1 MTPAEFNLCVSASA
15 QPPPG
20 LSAALRALWWMAK
33 GEWEQAHTV
42 AQGDSSAAGS
52 WVHAHLHRVEGD
64 EGNAGYWYARA
75 GRPPASGAL
84 EVEREAIVAA
94 LLGRT

>member
-1 MTPAEFNLCVSASA
+1 MTPAEFNHSVRTAA
-15 QPPPG
+15 EPPAG

-33 GEWEQAHTV
+33 GDWDRAHRV
-42 AQGDSSAAGS
+42 AQGDDSAAGS

-75 GRPPASGAL
+75 GRPHADAPL
-84 EVEREAIVAA
+84 DDEREAIIAA
-94 LLGRT
+94 LLTRM